1 MELPWPKWME
11 FVMAGM
17 SVCVGAVV
25 LYVID
30 RFQKRRWSK
39 SLGQLEAAE

>member
-11 FVMAGM
+11 FVIAGT

-25 LYVID
+25 LYIVD

-39 SLGQLEAAE
+39 GFGQPETAE